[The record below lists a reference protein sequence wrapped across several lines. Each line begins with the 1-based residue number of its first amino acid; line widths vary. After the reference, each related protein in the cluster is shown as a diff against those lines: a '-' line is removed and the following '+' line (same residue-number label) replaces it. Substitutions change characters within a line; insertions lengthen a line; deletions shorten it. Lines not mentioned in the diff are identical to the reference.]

1 MPSTPIGGDSRGS
14 SSCGRG
20 ESTSRYPMA
29 RAGACE
35 RSCCSMGMRGRCVA
49 IRGDSWRV
57 PVGVSAPVER
67 CVEWTLAFFGRCECS
82 AFRIPGVSFA
92 RFSACQ
98 FIRHSLSQK
107 TFRTVLLSGSPLPH
121 ARHFLSMAHR
131 TTVRP
136 RNTIV
141 RCAGA
146 PCTDAC
152 SDTQTQRHPFVD
164 HHAVA

>member
-57 PVGVSAPVER
+57 PVGVSAPVVR
-67 CVEWTLAFFGRCECS
+67 CVERTFFALCERLAFRL
-82 AFRIPGVSFA
+82 PDVPFA

-152 SDTQTQRHPFVD
+152 SDPQTQRHPFVD

>member
-1 MPSTPIGGDSRGS
+1 
-14 SSCGRG
+14 
-20 ESTSRYPMA
+20 
-29 RAGACE
+29 
-35 RSCCSMGMRGRCVA
+35 MGMRGRCCA

-57 PVGVSAPVER
+57 PVAVSAPVVR
-67 CVEWTLAFFGRCECS
+67 CVERTLVSLCERLAFRLLS
-82 AFRIPGVSFA
+82 VPFA
-92 RFSACQ
+92 RFSPCQ
-98 FIRHSLSQK
+98 FIRQSLSQK
-107 TFRTVLLSGSPLPH
+107 TFRTVLPSGSPLPH

-136 RNTIV
+136 RNAIV